1 MASGNPAIFPRVFLD
16 SGVFLEGLLAPWSAS
31 RAVLVLSRRRVFKI
45 ILAKYVQGEV
55 EENLLELLATDARL
69 GNEIINVY
77 ATLLRLL
84 DPEYVAL
91 PSKQE
96 VERHRHLIR
105 HQADVPVLGLSHQGC
120 SRLVPDH
127 QHAPLQQ
134 TSRPAHPA
142 KNLHTARLC
151 QRNQSAGLSRHRCF
165 QSISHR

>member
-1 MASGNPAIFPRVFLD
+1 MASGNPAILPRVFLD
-16 SGVFLEGLLAPWSAS
+16 SGVLLEGLLAPWSAS

-55 EENLLELLATDARL
+55 EENLLELLAADARV

-105 HQADVPVLGLSHQGC
+105 HQADVPVLVSAIKAALDWLLTTNTRHFNKQ
-120 SRLVPDH
+120 V
-127 QHAPLQQ
+127 A
-134 TSRPAHPA
+134 
-142 KNLHTARLC
+142 
-151 QRNQSAGLSRHRCF
+151 QRTQLK
-165 QSISHR
+165 ISTPQDFVSDIKVLG

>member
-1 MASGNPAIFPRVFLD
+1 MARGNPAILPRVFLD
-16 SGVFLEGLLAPWSAS
+16 SGVLLEGLIAPWSAS

-96 VERHRHLIR
+96 VERHRNLIR
-105 HQADVPVLGLSHQGC
+105 HQADVPVLVQP
-120 SRLVPDH
+120 SRLLP
-127 QHAPLQQ
+127 
-134 TSRPAHPA
+134 TGS
-142 KNLHTARLC
+142 
-151 QRNQSAGLSRHRCF
+151 
-165 QSISHR
+165 

>member
-1 MASGNPAIFPRVFLD
+1 MASGNPAILPRVFLD
-16 SGVFLEGLLAPWSAS
+16 SGVLLEGLLAPWSAS

-55 EENLLELLATDARL
+55 EENLLELLAADARL

-105 HQADVPVLGLSHQGC
+105 HQADVPVLVSAIKGA
-120 SRLVPDH
+120 PDWFLTTNTRH
-127 QHAPLQQ
+127 FNKQVA
-134 TSRPAHPA
+134 
-142 KNLHTARLC
+142 
-151 QRNQSAGLSRHRCF
+151 QRTQLK
-165 QSISHR
+165 ISTPQDFVSDIKVLG

>member
-1 MASGNPAIFPRVFLD
+1 MASGNPAILPRVFLD
-16 SGVFLEGLLAPWSAS
+16 SGVLLEGLLAPWSAS

-55 EENLLELLATDARL
+55 EENLLELLAADARL

-84 DPEYVAL
+84 DPEYVSL

-105 HQADVPVLGLSHQGC
+105 HQADVPVLISAIKAA
-120 SRLVPDH
+120 PDWFLTTNTRH
-127 QHAPLQQ
+127 FNKQVA
-134 TSRPAHPA
+134 
-142 KNLHTARLC
+142 
-151 QRNQSAGLSRHRCF
+151 QRTQLK
-165 QSISHR
+165 ISTPQDFVSDIKVLG